1 MYIIVLTI
9 FIAIDR
15 NKTKVKIIMN
25 SRELLILLC
34 LLAVSASQEDDN
46 TCSVIVM
53 SKEELAGTI
62 RSQVTVALSRG
73 VIDTPV
79 SSTCSLNETVVTR
92 IVERSM
98 NELLEKVEK
107 LIKPIAT
114 KLSQLEQ
121 PGIFPS
127 HPASSC
133 KEIHE
138 YDKSTPSGNYW
149 LRASNGTAIKIHC
162 DMTWTCGG
170 VTGGWIKIAEL
181 DMTNLVHQCP
191 ETLSAHI
198 QSGKRICARKTDAA
212 GCTSVIYP
220 THGVGYNEVCGRV
233 IGYELSTPDG
243 ANNYY
248 RSSINGPYIDGIS
261 LTYGSPRR
269 HIWSFV
275 AGLKKCDCTNNNNF
289 NGHPTTFVGQ
299 DYFCDDAAFT
309 MDPLWDKGGCG
320 PETQCC
326 TRNLPP
332 WFYKNLAPS
341 SSNNI
346 EMRICQ
352 DEPVTNEDVLLEK
365 IDLYIR

>member
-1 MYIIVLTI
+1 MRMWLLYILT
-9 FIAIDR
+9 AIDR
-15 NKTKVKIIMN
+15 KKTKMKIVMN

-34 LLAVSASQEDDN
+34 LFAASASQEDDN
-46 TCSVIVM
+46 TCKCSSVIVM

-62 RSQVTVALSRG
+62 RSQVAVALSRG

-98 NELLEKVEK
+98 NEILEKVEK

-114 KLSQLEQ
+114 KLAQLEQ

-149 LRASNGTAIKIHC
+149 LRASNGTAVKIYC
-162 DMTWTCGG
+162 DMVRTCGG
-170 VTGGWIKIAEL
+170 VTGGWMKIAKL

-191 ETLSAHI
+191 ETLSAHV

-212 GCTSVIYP
+212 GCTSVSYP
-220 THGVGYNEVCGRV
+220 THGVGYNEVCGKV
-233 IGYELSTPDG
+233 IGYQFHTVDG
-243 ANNYY
+243 AYNHYD
-248 RSSINGPYIDGIS
+248 SLINGPYIDGIS
-261 LTYGSPRR
+261 LTYGSPRQ

-275 AGLKKCDCTNNNNF
+275 AGLRKCDCTNNNYF
-289 NGHPTTFVGQ
+289 NGHPKTFVGQ
-299 DYFCDDAAFT
+299 D
-309 MDPLWDKGGCG
+309 
-320 PETQCC
+320 
-326 TRNLPP
+326 
-332 WFYKNLAPS
+332 
-341 SSNNI
+341 
-346 EMRICQ
+346 
-352 DEPVTNEDVLLEK
+352 
-365 IDLYIR
+365 

>member
-1 MYIIVLTI
+1 MRMWLLNILN
-9 FIAIDR
+9 AIDR
-15 NKTKVKIIMN
+15 KKTKMKIVMN
-25 SRELLILLC
+25 SRALLILLC
-34 LLAVSASQEDDN
+34 LFALSASQEDDN
-46 TCSVIVM
+46 TCKCSSVIVM

-62 RSQVTVALSRG
+62 RSQVAVALSRG

-170 VTGGWIKIAEL
+170 VTGGWMKIAKL

-191 ETLSAHI
+191 ETLSAHV
-198 QSGKRICARKTDAA
+198 QSGKRICARKNDAA
-212 GCTSVIYP
+212 GCTSVSYP
-220 THGVGYNEVCGRV
+220 THGVGYNEVCGKV
-233 IGYELSTPDG
+233 IGYQFYTVDG
-243 ANNYY
+243 AYNIQ
-248 RSSINGPYIDGIS
+248 SVSVDGS
-261 LTYGSPRR
+261 LHRR
-269 HIWSFV
+269 
-275 AGLKKCDCTNNNNF
+275 D
-289 NGHPTTFVGQ
+289 
-299 DYFCDDAAFT
+299 
-309 MDPLWDKGGCG
+309 
-320 PETQCC
+320 
-326 TRNLPP
+326 
-332 WFYKNLAPS
+332 
-341 SSNNI
+341 
-346 EMRICQ
+346 
-352 DEPVTNEDVLLEK
+352 
-365 IDLYIR
+365 